1 MCFATWS
8 LNSKNRDF
16 PKGKCYFLQ
25 NPRFLLRS
33 GHRWKTRKTREQIT
47 WKSIV
52 FLEID
57 FWMILSQLGWIL
69 GSKLGL
75 KSASPLDTFPSCV
88 QEASKRRPRGAQ
100 ERPRASQERAKS
112 AQERPKSAQERP
124 KSAQERPKS
133 AQERPTRASGAPKV
147 LSERYFS
154 VHFFVFLCF
163 SMFFCFCAFLCVF
176 KCFSVLFL
184 CFYVCLCIFVRFS
197 VFSYII
203 FLCFPALFWIES
215 ILGSSCLRVQKFA
228 LPGEIWTQTPTA
240 APKLKPK
247 PTPKP
252 KPTSKR
258 DSQAHPRVWEF
269 RDMLRTR
276 RSELQTF
283 GRPKILEIDFRNG
296 WVIQSRPILIWR
308 VNPSLPVGSRS

>member
-1 MCFATWS
+1 MFVLT
-8 LNSKNRDF
+8 
-16 PKGKCYFLQ
+16 
-25 NPRFLLRS
+25 
-33 GHRWKTRKTREQIT
+33 
-47 WKSIV
+47 SI
-52 FLEID
+52 
-57 FWMILSQLGWIL
+57 FWGFWSQLEWIL
-69 GSKLGL
+69 GSKLGFKKQSFFRVFCKL
-75 KSASPLDTFPSCV
+75 
-88 QEASKRRPRGAQ
+88 RPRGVQ
-100 ERPRASQERAKS
+100 EV
-112 AQERPKSAQERP
+112 PKSAQERP

-147 LSERYFS
+147 PSEILFCAFLRFL
-154 VHFFVFLCF
+154 VFFCVFLCF
-163 SMFFCFCAFLCVF
+163 SAFLCVF
-176 KCFSVLFL
+176 TCFSVFFL
-184 CFYVCLCIFVRFS
+184 RFYVCLCIFVRFS

-203 FLCFPALFWIES
+203 FLCFPALFWIEN

-283 GRPKILEIDFRNG
+283 GRRKILEMDG
-296 WVIQSRPILIWR
+296 
-308 VNPSLPVGSRS
+308 